1 MRITGPLTLA
11 GLSTA
16 LGILTCIA
24 SLIGLGGQFWW
35 VFELASHFRPQ
46 YVLILSLCLPLL
58 LFQRHYRWAVVFGL
72 FILLNS
78 TLLAPRL
85 VPRVEA
91 TTHSEVTQPTFRVLL
106 ANINFSNRD
115 YSQIRRSILE
125 YQPDFIVLLEATPW
139 LLEQLSEFAAHYP
152 HRIAVP
158 QEDPFGIA
166 LLSRHPFAR
175 TEIIRLGPAE
185 LPSIIAEIVANQQR
199 FTVLGTHPPPPIN
212 AESAQDRNA
221 QLTDLAAFV
230 RQAQQPLLLLGDLNL
245 SPWSPYFERLLTT
258 SGLHDS
264 AEGRGILPTWPVGLP
279 LLWIPIDH
287 VLFSNGIQIL
297 HRETGSALGSD
308 HYPVIVDFQIIHL

>member
-1 MRITGPLTLA
+1 MTTTAPISLM
-11 GLSTA
+11 GLFMA
-16 LGILTCIA
+16 LGTLICIA
-24 SLIGLGGQFWW
+24 SLIGLGGQSWW
-35 VFELASHFRPQ
+35 IFELASHFRPQ
-46 YVLILSLCLPLL
+46 YALILSLYLPLL
-58 LFQRHYRWAVVFGL
+58 LFQRHYRWAIVFSL
-72 FILLNS
+72 FALLNA
-78 TLLAPRL
+78 TALAPRL
-85 VPRVEA
+85 LPRA
-91 TTHSEVTQPTFRVLL
+91 EVTAHSGAEQPTFRILL
-106 ANINFSNRD
+106 ANVNFSNRD
-115 YSQIRRSILE
+115 YPQIRRSILE

-139 LLEQLSEFAAHYP
+139 LLERLTEFTAHYP

-185 LPSIIAEIVANQQR
+185 LPSIIAEIVAGQQR
-199 FTVLGTHPPPPIN
+199 FTLLGTHPPPPIN
-212 AESAQDRNA
+212 TESAQDRNA
-221 QLTDLAAFV
+221 QLTALATFA
-230 RQAQQPLLLLGDLNL
+230 RQARQPLLLLGDLNL
-245 SPWSPYFERLLTT
+245 SPWSPYFEQLLAT